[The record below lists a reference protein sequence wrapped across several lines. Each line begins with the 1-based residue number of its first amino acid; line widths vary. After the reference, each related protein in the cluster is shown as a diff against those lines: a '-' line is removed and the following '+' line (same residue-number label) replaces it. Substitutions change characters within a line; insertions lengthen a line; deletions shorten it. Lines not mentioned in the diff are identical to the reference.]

1 MEGVMAVDTFRTGPG
16 PTDSW
21 QTAANWTGGVPTS
34 TSDVVIPATSS
45 PLLVVSNADAS
56 ANTIMVGAGSE
67 LEVTFSTFND
77 INASSPFGTF
87 GFVDVVNADF
97 VIGNGI
103 YNNSG
108 TFQLDSPSPF
118 FESRLLIG
126 GNVTFEGAGQIN
138 LHISGTA
145 DAGSN
150 QITSQSGIATLTDI
164 DNLIFGSGSISGI
177 NFINK
182 TTVETGVTGTLI
194 IGGDAGGGSFNNQ
207 NLLQADEGGTLIFG
221 NGVDNAHIVN
231 TGTIEL
237 NESGTGL
244 KTKMEIAGNV
254 EIDGAGGGQ
263 IVFSGPS
270 SANNTIIS
278 NGTLATLTL
287 NGGELTGVGSIGDA
301 NLTLNL
307 KNFLVEETKVQLFVA
322 AASTT
327 IDADSKME
335 AANGGEIFIQGP
347 VSNSGIINVLSGG
360 EIFLSNTITNQGNGS
375 IFIGPSGTLSLV
387 GSGEINGIV
396 QFTGA
401 DATLAVSADHH
412 ISNSI
417 QGTTSG
423 DSFDLTYEP
432 FQSGLQAVWQP
443 AGVAGTLFLE
453 KNGTIL
459 TTVSLLGQYKS
470 SDFAVAED
478 ANGNTLIEDVAS
490 AISPHLSSLTNQD
503 LVSEVYIG
511 YYNRSPDPTGMSFW
525 LNSMANG
532 ATLTQVANA
541 FANSSESIA
550 VYPFLSNPNLANAG
564 SFVTEVYS
572 NLLNRAPDGAGLQ
585 FWSQELQSGAVTP
598 GGFILAIEQSVNQQ
612 TGTADAMTLGD
623 KLTVAVDYVTRINA
637 ASVPFSETSAHGSLA
652 PVTSDPSTIAIG
664 EAVTTAYIG
673 VTPPVSSSLGLLH

>member
-1 MEGVMAVDTFRTGPG
+1 MEGVMAVDTFQGG
-16 PTDSW
+16 SGGAW

-34 TSDVVIPATSS
+34 TSDVVIPAGN
-45 PLLVVSNADAS
+45 LLVVSNDFAS

-67 LEVTFSTFND
+67 LEVTFFSTFND

-87 GFVDVVNADF
+87 GFVDVVTADF

-108 TFQLDSPSPF
+108 TFQLDSSNMF
-118 FESRLLIG
+118 GVESRLLIG

-221 NGVDNAHIVN
+221 NGADNAHIAN

-244 KTKMEIAGNV
+244 RTKMEIAGSV

-270 SANNTIIS
+270 SANNTIVS
-278 NGTLATLTL
+278 NGTIATLTL

-347 VSNSGIINVLSGG
+347 VTNSGIINVLTGG

-375 IFIGPSGTLSLV
+375 IFIGPGGTLSLV
-387 GSGEINGIV
+387 GNGEINGIV

-401 DATLAVSADHH
+401 GATLAVSADHH

-417 QGTTSG
+417 QGTVSG

-443 AGVAGTLFLE
+443 AGIAGTLFLE

-459 TTVSLLGQYKS
+459 TTVSLLGQYTS
-470 SDFAVAED
+470 SDFSVAQD
-478 ANGNTLIEDVAS
+478 ANGNTLIKDIAAPS
-490 AISPHLSSLTNQD
+490 LSSLSSED

-511 YYNRSPDPTGMSFW
+511 YYNRAPDQGGMSFW

-550 VYPFLSNPNLANAG
+550 VYPFLSNPNLANAS
-564 SFVTEVYS
+564 SFVTQVYS
-572 NLLNRAPDGAGLQ
+572 NLLNRAPDNPGLQ

-598 GGFILAIEQSVNQQ
+598 GSFILAIEQSVNQQ
-612 TGTADAMTLGD
+612 TGTADAMTLAD

-637 ASVPFSETSAHGSLA
+637 ANVPFSETSAHGSLA

-673 VTPPVSSSLGLLH
+673 ITQPVPPSVGLLH

>member
-1 MEGVMAVDTFRTGPG
+1 MAVDTFQGG
-16 PTDSW
+16 SGGAW
-21 QTAANWTGGVPTS
+21 QSAFNWTGGVPTS
-34 TSDVVIPATSS
+34 TSDVVIPAGT
-45 PLLVVSNADAS
+45 LLVVSLANATET
-56 ANTIMVGAGSE
+56 ANTITVGAGSE
-67 LEVTFSTFND
+67 LLVTSNDTFND
-77 INASSPFGTF
+77 LNASASSGTF
-87 GFVDVVNADF
+87 GFVDVVAGDF

-108 TFQLDSPSPF
+108 TFQLDSTTPSQ
-118 FESRLLIG
+118 SRLLIG
-126 GNVTFEGAGQIN
+126 GNVTFDGAGQIN
-138 LHISGTA
+138 FTISGTGG
-145 DAGSN
+145 AGSN

-164 DNLIFGSGSISGI
+164 DNKIFGSGTILDI

-182 TTVETGVTGTLI
+182 TTVETGVSGTLI
-194 IGGDAGGGSFNNQ
+194 IWGDAGGGSFNNQ
-207 NLLQADEGGTLIFG
+207 NLLRADEGGTLILGSGTG
-221 NGVDNAHIVN
+221 NDANIAN
-231 TGTIEL
+231 TGTIEID
-237 NESGTGL
+237 ESGTGSN
-244 KTKMEIAGNV
+244 TKMEIRGNV
-254 EIDGAGGGQ
+254 TIDGAGGGQ
-263 IVFSGPS
+263 IVFGGPS
-270 SANNTIIS
+270 SANNAIVS
-278 NGTLATLTL
+278 DGNPATLTL

-307 KNFLVEETKVQLFVA
+307 QSFLVEETKVQLVVA

-327 IDADSKME
+327 IDAESKME
-335 AANGGEIFIQGP
+335 AASGGEIFFQGP
-347 VSNSGIINVLSGG
+347 VTNSGIINILTGG
-360 EIFLSNTITNQGNGS
+360 EIFLSGTITNQGNGS
-375 IFIGPSGTLSLV
+375 IFIGPGGTLSLL
-387 GSGEINGIV
+387 GNGIINGIV
-396 QFTGA
+396 QFTGSN
-401 DATLAVSADHH
+401 ATLALSADHH

-423 DSFDLTYEP
+423 DSFDLTYET
-432 FQSGLQAVWQP
+432 FQSGLQAVWQQ

-453 KNGTIL
+453 KNGTVL
-459 TTVSLLGQYKS
+459 TTVSLVGQYTS
-470 SDFAVAED
+470 SDFAVAQD
-478 ANGNTLIEDVAS
+478 ANGNTLIKDVAS

-598 GGFILAIEQSVNQQ
+598 GSFILAIEQSVNQQ
-612 TGTADAMTLGD
+612 SGTADAMTLGD
-623 KLTVAVDYVTRINA
+623 KLAVAVDYVTRINA
-637 ASVPFSETSAHGSLA
+637 ASAPFSETSAHGSLA

-673 VTPPVSSSLGLLH
+673 ITQPVPASVGLLH

>member
-67 LEVTFSTFND
+67 LEVTFGTFND
-77 INASSPFGTF
+77 INASSAFGTF

-108 TFQLDSPSPF
+108 TFQLDSSSQF

-182 TTVETGVTGTLI
+182 TTVETGVAGTLI
-194 IGGDAGGGSFNNQ
+194 IGGDVGGGSFNNQ

-221 NGVDNAHIVN
+221 NGADNAHIAN

-244 KTKMEIAGNV
+244 RTKMEIAGSV

-278 NGTLATLTL
+278 NGALATLTL

-347 VSNSGIINVLSGG
+347 VTNSGIINVLTGG

-375 IFIGPSGTLSLV
+375 IFIGPGGTLSLV
-387 GSGEINGIV
+387 GNGEINGIV

-401 DATLAVSADHH
+401 GATLAVSADHH

-417 QGTTSG
+417 QGTVSG
-423 DSFDLTYEP
+423 DNCDLTYEP

-443 AGVAGTLFLE
+443 AGVAGTLLLE

-459 TTVSLLGQYKS
+459 TTVSLLGQYTS
-470 SDFAVAED
+470 SDFSVAQD
-478 ANGNTLIEDVAS
+478 ANGNTLIKDIA
-490 AISPHLSSLTNQD
+490 LSSED

-511 YYNRSPDPTGMSFW
+511 YYDRAPDQGGMTFW
-525 LNSMANG
+525 LNALAG
-532 ATLTQVANA
+532 GETLTQVANQ
-541 FANSSESIA
+541 FANSSESTAI
-550 VYPFLSNPNLANAG
+550 YPFLSLPNLANASG
-564 SFVTEVYS
+564 FVTQVYN
-572 NLLNRAPDGAGLQ
+572 NLLNRAPDNPGLQ
-585 FWSQELQSGAVTP
+585 FWSQQLQSGAVTP
-598 GGFILAIEQSVNQQ
+598 GGFILAVEQSVNQQ

-623 KLTVAVDYVTRINA
+623 KLAVAVDYVTRLNA

-652 PVTSDPSTIAIG
+652 PVTSDPSTIATG

-673 VTPPVSSSLGLLH
+673 VTQPVPSSLGLLH